1 MKNCSSILIVSHES
15 LLLRWRRITT
25 TTVASSNRAHPSRY
39 AVCVYVCVQT
49 SISDRPCVWSGTEPV
64 IRGKLT
70 QSFSTLCFLMFH
82 FSPSLSLSASL
93 ACSFHLCL
101 SFSDTDS
108 AWLSVSVC
116 LAGFSF
122 NQSVSQSVWLSV
134 YVFDLSLLS
143 ASWVACYFLLAF
155 ELFFFIIIKHT
166 DNITQFHIRNANKTR
181 IKSTTVSKSAS

>member
-1 MKNCSSILIVSHES
+1 MFQYFDCQPWVVVVAMETNYNYNCSLEQ
-15 LLLRWRRITT
+15 
-25 TTVASSNRAHPSRY
+25 SSPPIQ
-39 AVCVYVCVQT
+39 VCSVCICVCVCVQT